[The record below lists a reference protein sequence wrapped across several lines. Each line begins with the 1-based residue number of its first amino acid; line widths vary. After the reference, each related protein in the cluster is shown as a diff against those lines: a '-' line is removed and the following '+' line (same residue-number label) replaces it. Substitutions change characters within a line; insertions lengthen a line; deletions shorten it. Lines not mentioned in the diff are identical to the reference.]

1 MSSIFPVMLN
11 LKLNNIQTSGQTG
24 PKVSVTKLHN
34 LNCDFM
40 QHVAETEAT
49 YTFLCEG
56 TSDYTL
62 IIHSIVQWHFSNMN
76 NALEISEYVS

>member
-1 MSSIFPVMLN
+1 MISTKKMTLFSDVMSSLFPVMLN

-40 QHVAETEAT
+40 QHMAETEAT
-49 YTFLCEG
+49 
-56 TSDYTL
+56 
-62 IIHSIVQWHFSNMN
+62 
-76 NALEISEYVS
+76 